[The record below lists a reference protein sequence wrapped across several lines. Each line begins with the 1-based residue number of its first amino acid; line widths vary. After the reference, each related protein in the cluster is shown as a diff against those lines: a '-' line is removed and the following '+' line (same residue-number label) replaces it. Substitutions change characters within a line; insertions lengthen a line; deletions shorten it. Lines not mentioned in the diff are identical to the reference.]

1 MAMSPMMREY
11 CKTKENYKKE
21 WKTEEFMFAFQQIYV
36 LYRGKQKE
44 IRWVSNGFI
53 PLPACLFLISNDC
66 QLDKGST
73 VLTR

>member
-1 MAMSPMMREY
+1 
-11 CKTKENYKKE
+11 
-21 WKTEEFMFAFQQIYV
+21 MFEFQQIYV

-44 IRWVSNGFI
+44 IQWVSNGFI